1 MIGMRSR
8 DSVSTLSNKKR
19 SSRSLD
25 RSLDILECFGPREP
39 ELGLGEVARR
49 VRLPKSTTHRFLT
62 TMVRRGYVM
71 PVGVGRYRLGIR
83 LWELGC
89 VSVTQFGLRE
99 TARPT
104 IEWLARE
111 SQETVHLAVLDGR
124 EIVYIDT
131 IDSTQPVQAYSRI
144 GGRMPAFC
152 VATGKAMLAC
162 QPGELLADFMRG
174 GLPRYTPRT
183 ITDPDRLRKDLAR
196 VPRDGYAVNLGEYRR
211 DVGGV
216 AAPIKDHT
224 GGVVGAVG
232 VTAPVSRLPRARVR
246 ALAPLVVRAA
256 AEISERLGHLGESRR
271 RSVA

>member
-1 MIGMRSR
+1 MRHPRRSR
-8 DSVSTLSNKKR
+8 ALLDRKR
-19 SSRSLD
+19 SSQSLD

-39 ELGLGEVARR
+39 ELSLGEVARR

-62 TMVRRGYVM
+62 TLVRRGYV
-71 PVGVGRYRLGIR
+71 VSAGVGRYRLGIR

-89 VSVTQFGLRE
+89 VAVTQVGLRE

-124 EIVYIDT
+124 EIVYIDK

-152 VATGKAMLAC
+152 VATGKAMLAH
-162 QPGELLADFMRG
+162 QPGEHLAALMRG
-174 GLPRYTPRT
+174 GLSRYTPRT
-183 ITDPDRLRKDLAR
+183 ITDRERLRKDLAR
-196 VPRDGYAVNLGEYRR
+196 VPRDGYAVNLGEYRL

-224 GGVVGAVG
+224 DRVVGAIG
-232 VTAPVSRLPRARVR
+232 VTAPIGRLPRARVR

-256 AEISERLGHLGESRR
+256 AEISERLGHSDQARR